1 MWKSAILLSAF
12 HLHIQLAANDDD
24 DDGDDDDVYIEER
37 VSDEMNGCAVMTSPN
52 DK

>member
-1 MWKSAILLSAF
+1 MWKSAILLSAS

-24 DDGDDDDVYIEER
+24 DGGDDDDDIEER